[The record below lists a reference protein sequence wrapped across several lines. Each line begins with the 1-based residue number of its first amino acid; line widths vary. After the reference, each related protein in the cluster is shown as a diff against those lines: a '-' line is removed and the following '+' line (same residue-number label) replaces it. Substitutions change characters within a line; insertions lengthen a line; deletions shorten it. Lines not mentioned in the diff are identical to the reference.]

1 MTWML
6 LLVASLG
13 NEAQGSTAAETTISG
28 VVLTLMDQADVPAR
42 EAGVLM
48 QLSVREGQIVEAGQL
63 LGQIDDTAAK
73 LRESKAETEYRQALQ
88 TAENDIKVRFARK
101 SADVAQAELSR
112 AEESARDFKKSV
124 SETEIDRLRL
134 LADKAVLEI
143 EQAAIDLSV
152 AGQVR
157 DLRDRDRE
165 LAALSVSHR
174 RITAPLTGMV
184 VQWRRHIGEWVEPG
198 APVVRVIRLNKLR
211 AEGFGLATQLTPDS
225 VGAKVIFVTKLP
237 PGSQQ
242 EFVGELMFVSPEID
256 PVNGQV
262 RFWAEIDNPKT
273 VLRPGQMGE
282 LRIVVG
288 TPVASK

>member
-1 MTWML
+1 MTSIL

-13 NEAQGSTAAETTISG
+13 SEPRGVEATEITISG
-28 VVLTLMDQADVPAR
+28 AVLTLIDQADVPAR

-48 QLSVREGQIVEAGQL
+48 RLSVREGQIVEAGQL
-63 LGQIDDTAAK
+63 LGQIDDTDAR
-73 LRESKAETEYRQALQ
+73 LRETKAETEFQQARQA
-88 TAENDIKVRFARK
+88 AENDIKVRFAKK

-112 AEESARDFKKSV
+112 AEESAKDFKKSV
-124 SETEIDRLRL
+124 SESEIDRLRL

-143 EQAAIDLSV
+143 EQATIDLSV

-174 RITAPLTGMV
+174 RIVAPLTGMV
-184 VQWRRHIGEWVEPG
+184 VQWRKHVGEWVEPG
-198 APVVRVIRLNKLR
+198 TAVVRVIRLNKLR
-211 AEGFGLATQLTPDS
+211 AEGFGLASQLTPDS
-225 VGAKVIFVTKLP
+225 VGSKVTFVTQR
-237 PGSQQ
+237 SQESRQ
-242 EFVGELMFVSPEID
+242 EFIGELMFVSPEID
-256 PVNGQV
+256 PINGQV

-282 LRIVVG
+282 LRIAIG
-288 TPVASK
+288 TPAAAK

>member
-1 MTWML
+1 MTSIL

-13 NEAQGSTAAETTISG
+13 SEPRGAEATEITISG
-28 VVLTLMDQADVPAR
+28 AVLTLIDQADVPAR

-63 LGQIDDTAAK
+63 LGQIDDTDAR
-73 LRESKAETEYRQALQ
+73 LRETKAETEFLQARQA
-88 TAENDIKVRFARK
+88 AENDIKVRFARK

-112 AEESARDFKKSV
+112 AEESAKDFKKSV

-143 EQAAIDLSV
+143 EQATIDLSV

-174 RITAPLTGMV
+174 RIIAPLTGMV
-184 VQWRRHIGEWVEPG
+184 VQWRKHVGEWVEPG
-198 APVVRVIRLNKLR
+198 TAVVRVIRLNKLR

-225 VGAKVIFVTKLP
+225 IGAKVTFVTNRSQ
-237 PGSQQ
+237 GSRH
-242 EFVGELMFVSPEID
+242 EFIGELMFVSPEID
-256 PVNGQV
+256 PINGQV
-262 RFWAEIDNPKT
+262 RFWAEIDNPRT

-282 LRIVVG
+282 LRIAVG
-288 TPVASK
+288 TPVAAK

>member
-1 MTWML
+1 MTSIL

-13 NEAQGSTAAETTISG
+13 SEPRGVEATEITISG
-28 VVLTLMDQADVPAR
+28 AVLTLIDQADVPAR

-48 QLSVREGQIVEAGQL
+48 RLSVREGQIVEAGQL
-63 LGQIDDTAAK
+63 LGQIDDTDAR
-73 LRESKAETEYRQALQ
+73 LRETKAETEFQQARQA
-88 TAENDIKVRFARK
+88 AENDIKVRFAKK

-112 AEESARDFKKSV
+112 AEESAKDFKKSV
-124 SETEIDRLRL
+124 SESEIDRLRL

-143 EQAAIDLSV
+143 EQATIDLSV

-174 RITAPLTGMV
+174 RIVAPLTGMV
-184 VQWRRHIGEWVEPG
+184 VQWRKHVGEWVEPG
-198 APVVRVIRLNKLR
+198 TAVVRVIRLNKLR
-211 AEGFGLATQLTPDS
+211 AEGFGLAMQLTPDS
-225 VGAKVIFVTKLP
+225 VGSKVTFVTQR
-237 PGSQQ
+237 SQESRQ
-242 EFVGELMFVSPEID
+242 EFIGELMFVSPEID
-256 PVNGQV
+256 PINGQV

-282 LRIVVG
+282 LRIAIG
-288 TPVASK
+288 TPVAAK